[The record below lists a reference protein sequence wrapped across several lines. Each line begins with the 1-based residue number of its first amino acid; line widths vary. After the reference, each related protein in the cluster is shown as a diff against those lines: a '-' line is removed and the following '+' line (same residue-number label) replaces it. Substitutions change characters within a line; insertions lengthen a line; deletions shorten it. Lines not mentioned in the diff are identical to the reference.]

1 MRILLT
7 ILTTVLLTSPWSG
20 ALDRKEI
27 LALMKKPHS
36 REGISPELAVY
47 ANGRTYKYDSTVFPA
62 EGDPI
67 IQDTS
72 KGTIKVVEGK
82 YIIFTFERPDGGGEG
97 ISVVTYDKKAGL
109 YRKYFLEPDG
119 AVSEII
125 GLSSKGSRAIS
136 WFNLQAGLPSIA
148 MEQNT
153 DKGATWTRVF
163 LQGRTPLAHVQGEAH
178 TK

>member
-1 MRILLT
+1 MRLFTAIFTALLF
-7 ILTTVLLTSPWSG
+7 TSTWSL

-47 ANGRTYKYDSTVFPA
+47 SSGRTYKYDSTIFPV

-67 IQDTS
+67 VQDTAR
-72 KGTIKVVEGK
+72 GTIKVVDGK
-82 YIIFTFERPDGGGEG
+82 YIIFTFERPDGGADGV
-97 ISVVTYDKKAGL
+97 SVVTYDKKAGL
-109 YRKYFLEPDG
+109 YRKYFLEPEG
-119 AVSEII
+119 GVSEII

-136 WFNLQAGLPSIA
+136 WFNVAAGLPTIA
-148 MEQNT
+148 VEQNT
-153 DKGATWTRVF
+153 DKGATWTRIF
-163 LQGRTPLAHVQGEAH
+163 LQGRTPLAQVQGEAH